1 MKRTK
6 YMLHLILAWSISVVS
21 CDTTLTPG
29 WEPLEISTDELS
41 YTSLDTVIVTVFN
54 PSGYT
59 AHVNACSNK
68 VIYGIYDSTWNYYAT
83 YRPDICRQ
91 VGSGYMTIQA
101 NRSTRDSL
109 PLSSLIF
116 HEGLYRLSVQYW
128 LAVGEMRSP
137 ITNISNDFTV
147 RLNR

>member
-1 MKRTK
+1 MKQFT
-6 YMLHLILAWSISVVS
+6 HLILTWSISAVVVS
-21 CDTTLTPG
+21 CDTTSPS
-29 WEPLEISTDELS
+29 WKPLEISTDKLN
-41 YTSLDTVIVTVFN
+41 YTSFDTVIVTVFN

-59 AHVNACSNK
+59 AHVNAWSGK
-68 VIYGIYDSTWNYYAT
+68 VIYGIYDSTWKFYAT
-83 YRPDICRQ
+83 YRPDSSKR
-91 VGSGYMTIQA
+91 VGSPYMTIQA

-128 LAVGEMRSP
+128 LAVGELRNP
-137 ITNISNDFTV
+137 ITNKSNDFTV